1 MKKYETP
8 IAEITMFES
17 EDILTTSQITTK
29 SRTDAI
35 QSEDNM
41 ILGQK
46 GYFGLG
52 N

>member
-17 EDILTTSQITTK
+17 EDIITTSQITTR
-29 SRTDAI
+29 SRAEAI
-35 QSEDNM
+35 QSENDM

>member
-8 IAEITMFES
+8 YAEITMFES
-17 EDILTTSQITTK
+17 EDIIAASQITTK
-29 SRTDAI
+29 TRTEAI